1 MWRKII
7 RTDDDKVLTLLRVAL
22 AIMVFPHGAQKLLG
36 WFGGFGFS
44 GTMGFLTQQMHIPA
58 ALALLVFAAEFFG
71 ALGVFFGFLGRIA
84 AFGIAV
90 DLTVVAVMAHLPNGF
105 FLNYSGQQ
113 KGEGVEFLIV
123 PVATAI
129 ALVIRGSGAWSIDR
143 ALMRD
148 RTAT

>member
-7 RTDDDKVLTLLRVAL
+7 STEDDKVLTLLRVAL

-129 ALVIRGSGAWSIDR
+129 AIVIRGSGAWSIDR

-148 RTAT
+148 RTTT

>member
-123 PVATAI
+123 PVAAAI
-129 ALVIRGSGAWSIDR
+129 AIVIRGSGAWSIDR
-143 ALMRD
+143 ALMQD
-148 RTAT
+148 RTPT

>member
-1 MWRKII
+1 
-7 RTDDDKVLTLLRVAL
+7 
-22 AIMVFPHGAQKLLG
+22 MVFPHGAQKLLG

-90 DLTVVAVMAHLPNGF
+90 DFTVVALMAHLSNGF

-113 KGEGVEFLIV
+113 KGEGIEFLIV

-129 ALVIRGSGAWSIDR
+129 AIVIRGSGAWSIDR

-148 RTAT
+148 RTTT